1 MQELTL
7 EGEGCRAGRRQLPC
21 TGLGL
26 ALDWLWTAFL
36 GGVESHE
43 TIRTPQL
50 THDSPPL
57 FLCLWGGA
65 SLDCPGDQR
74 YAEGATAALVALPP
88 WPVGVNTEYEE

>member
-26 ALDWLWTAFL
+26 GLGLAFL
-36 GGVESHE
+36 GVVESHE

-50 THDSPPL
+50 TPDSPPL
-57 FLCLWGGA
+57 FLCFWGG

-74 YAEGATAALVALPP
+74 YAEGATAALVALPL
-88 WPVGVNTEYEE
+88 WPVGVSTGYEE

>member
-1 MQELTL
+1 MQGRETAATL
-7 EGEGCRAGRRQLPC
+7 HWPW

-26 ALDWLWTAFL
+26 ALDCLPW
-36 GGVESHE
+36 GGRVARDN
-43 TIRTPQL
+43 TNAT
-50 THDSPPL
+50 THARLPTVVPVPL
-57 FLCLWGGA
+57 GGA